1 MKNLE
6 KIRGFEVAKGFE
18 EFGVNLPKRSTTH
31 AAGYDIEC
39 IEETIINP
47 NEIKLVATGVK
58 AYMQRDEFLALFVR
72 SSTPLKKGLVK
83 GNGVGVIDSDYYS
96 NPSNDGHIMM
106 QLLNVTKEPVIIQK
120 GERIGQ
126 AVFQKFLLAD
136 DDIAGEERMSG
147 FGSTGI

>member
-1 MKNLE
+1 MKVLE

-18 EFGVNLPKRSTTH
+18 NCGVNLPKRATTH

-47 NEIKLVATGVK
+47 NEIKLVATGLK

-72 SSTPLKKGLVK
+72 SSTPLKKGLMK

-106 QLLNVTKEPVIIQK
+106 QLINVSKEPVIIQK

-136 DDIAGEERMSG
+136 DDLAGEDRVSG
-147 FGSTGI
+147 FGSTGK

>member
-1 MKNLE
+1 ME

-18 EFGVNLPKRSTTH
+18 NWGVNLPKRATTH

-47 NEIKLVATGVK
+47 NEIKLVGTGLK
-58 AYMQRDEFLALFVR
+58 AYMQKDEFLALFVR
-72 SSTPLKKGLVK
+72 SSTPLKKGLMK

-106 QLLNVTKEPVIIQK
+106 QLINVSKEPVIIQK

-136 DDIAGEERMSG
+136 DDFAGEERVSG
-147 FGSTGI
+147 FGSTGK